1 MSAHTIAREDDE
13 LRVVAV
19 LNAKARSVVEV
30 RTRHPDAVMTVHTI
44 NLCNESDRARL
55 VAGLPEQQQSRVGP
69 LLLAV
74 AAEAAASRRQA
85 ADAPSA
91 TRAEDSR
98 WLATE
103 PHSEKQDGA
112 KLLRDVEKV
121 LTDHVILPPGVAA
134 VVAVWALHTW
144 CLDAADY
151 TPYLWIRS
159 PTPECGKSTLME
171 WLDVLVWKPVGT
183 NNASPAV
190 MYRLIE
196 KHGCTLLLDDI
207 DTAYTGERRD
217 DMANILNSGFHR
229 GSPVFRMEKDVT
241 GQMTDKEFAT
251 FGAKA
256 IGGIGRRVLKGST
269 ASRTIRVDMRRA
281 GRDEL
286 RALPRPRD
294 RERKAIGAILRPRMM
309 RWRDDNLAALRT
321 QRPNI
326 PDTLLGRASDM
337 ADPLLAIADLCAEEW
352 PTRMR
357 GLLSAFMGH
366 AVEVAEATDHRVT
379 LLRDLDALFEERR
392 ADFLLSE
399 ELVAGLKALA
409 ERPWVDWNHG
419 RGLSA
424 KALAD
429 ELDEFGVKSAPK
441 RSAGNRR
448 GHYHSAIAAALA
460 AYAPSPPAPSAP
472 TSPPL
477 DGNELGRS
485 GSPDPAAPDALQ
497 VDSESDGS
505 GPGAGQQCDPLPPK
519 SLSLADGADGGDG
532 AAGRDTISVVASP
545 VDERRDAKGGSDDAI
560 QTPES
565 RFAAHVP
572 PVHFDKS
579 QPPTS

>member
-1 MSAHTIAREDDE
+1 MSGRTIVREDDE
-13 LRVVAV
+13 LQVVAV

-30 RTRHPDAVMTVHTI
+30 RTRCPDAVLAIHTI
-44 NLCNESDRARL
+44 NLCNECDRAGL
-55 VAGLPEQQQSRVGP
+55 IALLPERQQARVGP

-74 AAEAAASRRQA
+74 AAEAAASRQRA
-85 ADAPSA
+85 AD
-91 TRAEDSR
+91 TRIAKPTESSR

-103 PHSEKQDGA
+103 PHPDVQDGA
-112 KLLRDVEKV
+112 ELLRDLEKV

-196 KHGCTLLLDDI
+196 KYGCTLLLDDI
-207 DTAYTGERRD
+207 DSAYSGERRD
-217 DMANILNSGFHR
+217 DIANILNSGFHR

-281 GRDEL
+281 GRNEL

-294 RERKAIGAILRPRMM
+294 RERKAIGATLTPRMM

-326 PDTLLGRASDM
+326 PDALLGRANDM
-337 ADPLLAIADLCAEEW
+337 ADPLLAIAELCGQEW
-352 PTRMR
+352 PAQMR
-357 GLLSAFMGH
+357 GLLSTFMGH
-366 AVEVAEATDHRVT
+366 AVEAAEATDHRVT

-392 ADFLLSE
+392 AEFLLSE
-399 ELVAGLKALA
+399 EMVAGLKALP
-409 ERPWVDWNHG
+409 ERPWVEWNHG

-424 KALAD
+424 KALAE
-429 ELDEFGVKSAPK
+429 ELAEFGIKSAPK
-441 RSAGNRR
+441 RNAGNRR
-448 GHYHSAIAAALA
+448 GYYHSAISTALA
-460 AYAPSPPAPSAP
+460 AYVASPPAPS
-472 TSPPL
+472 SPSATVL
-477 DGNELGRS
+477 DGDDLRRS
-485 GSPDPAAPDALQ
+485 GSTDPAAPEVLLVDAQ
-497 VDSESDGS
+497 SDGS
-505 GPGAGQQCDPLPPK
+505 GRGAGQQRDPLPPK
-519 SLSLADGADGGDG
+519 SLPLTGVADGEDG
-532 AAGRDTISVVASP
+532 AGTPTVSESPFGHAGR
-545 VDERRDAKGGSDDAI
+545 G
-560 QTPES
+560 ES
-565 RFAAHVP
+565 
-572 PVHFDKS
+572 S
-579 QPPTS
+579 S

>member
-1 MSAHTIAREDDE
+1 MSAHTIMREDDE

-30 RTRHPDAVMTVHTI
+30 RTRHPDAVMTLHTI

-55 VAGLPEQQQSRVGP
+55 VARLPEVQRSRVGP

-74 AAEAAASRRQA
+74 AAEAAASRQQA
-85 ADAPSA
+85 ADAPIPKL
-91 TRAEDSR
+91 AESSR
-98 WLATE
+98 WLAAA
-103 PHSEKQDGA
+103 PHPEKQDGA
-112 KLLRDVEKV
+112 QLLTDLEEV
-121 LTDHVILPPGVAA
+121 LTKHVILPVGVAA
-134 VVAVWALHTW
+134 VAAVWVLHTW

-151 TPYLWIRS
+151 TPYLWVRS

-171 WLDVLVWKPVGT
+171 WLDVLVWKPLGT

-229 GSPVFRMEKDVT
+229 GSPVFRMEKDAT

-281 GRDEL
+281 GRAEL

-294 RERKAIGAILRPRMM
+294 RERKAIGATFTPRMM
-309 RWRDDNLAALRT
+309 RWRDDNLAALST
-321 QRPNI
+321 QRPDI
-326 PDTLLGRASDM
+326 PDALLGRANDM
-337 ADPLLAIADLCAEEW
+337 ADPLLAIADRCGQEW
-352 PTRMR
+352 PARLR
-357 GLLSAFMGH
+357 DLLSTFMGH
-366 AVEVAEATDHRVT
+366 AVETTEGTNHRVT
-379 LLRDLDALFEERR
+379 LLRDLDAMFEERG

-399 ELVAGLKALA
+399 EMAAGLKRLP
-409 ERPWVDWNHG
+409 ERPWGEWHQG

-424 KALAD
+424 KAMAE
-429 ELDEFGVKSAPK
+429 ELDEFSVKSVPK

-448 GHYHSAIAAALA
+448 GYYHSAIATALA
-460 AYAPSPPAPSAP
+460 AYVPSPPAPPTPSSPSAP
-472 TSPPL
+472 AL
-477 DGNELGRS
+477 DGDDLGRS
-485 GSPDPAAPDALQ
+485 GSPDHAVPDVLRVDAASD
-497 VDSESDGS
+497 ESG
-505 GPGAGQQCDPLPPK
+505 GGAGQQCDPLPPK
-519 SLSLADGADGGDG
+519 SLPITCGADGADGTGTTAVGESLDGD
-532 AAGRDTISVVASP
+532 ARRE
-545 VDERRDAKGGSDDAI
+545 ERVG
-560 QTPES
+560 
-565 RFAAHVP
+565 
-572 PVHFDKS
+572 
-579 QPPTS
+579 